1 MRASNKEKADVSDEQ
16 ETPNEILAEVKA
28 HARAAEKAAVAKAK
42 RWPLTTIGLAAGIG
56 SAAVAAAVL
65 FARRRDD

>member
-1 MRASNKEKADVSDEQ
+1 MTEESPTPIDDEA
-16 ETPNEILAEVKA
+16 PNEIVATAKA
-28 HARAAEKAAVAKAK
+28 HALVARQAAVDKAK
-42 RWPLTTIGLAAGIG
+42 SWPLARIGLGVGIG

>member
-1 MRASNKEKADVSDEQ
+1 MTDQTED
-16 ETPNEILAEVKA
+16 TPNEIVATAKA
-28 HARAAEKAAVAKAK
+28 HALVARQAAADKAK
-42 RWPLTTIGLAAGIG
+42 SWPLARIGLGVGIG

>member
-1 MRASNKEKADVSDEQ
+1 MTDEA
-16 ETPNEILAEVKA
+16 EDAPNEILAAVKA
-28 HARAAEKAAVAKAK
+28 HARVAEQAVVSKGK
-42 RWPLTTIGLAAGIG
+42 SWPLATLGIGAAIG